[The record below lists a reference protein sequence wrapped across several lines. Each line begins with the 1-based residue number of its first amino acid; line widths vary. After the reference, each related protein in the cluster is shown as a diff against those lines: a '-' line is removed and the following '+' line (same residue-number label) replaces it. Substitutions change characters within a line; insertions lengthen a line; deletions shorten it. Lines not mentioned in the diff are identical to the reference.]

1 MSKLFLG
8 FLYLTSVSYPH
19 SGYVK
24 FDTESVHIICGWI
37 GGHLEISVTHFG
49 DISALYG

>member
-1 MSKLFLG
+1 MLFVVSKSFLG
-8 FLYLTSVSYPH
+8 FLYLTGVSDHY

-37 GGHLEISVTHFG
+37 G
-49 DISALYG
+49 